1 MSGQPFCL
9 SGRQVIETEAK
20 AIAGLLDQLGPN
32 FERACRLLFACQG
45 HIIVTGLGKSGHIG
59 NKIAATLAS
68 TGSPAFFLHAAEA
81 NHGDLGMIN
90 SKDVVLALSHSGETD
105 ELISMIPALKLFN
118 IPCIVMTGNPK
129 STLAQQA
136 TVTLNI
142 SIQEEACPLG
152 LTPTSSSTAALVMG
166 DAIAVAL
173 LKARGFTSDDFAKVH
188 PRGNLGRRLLLRV
201 ANIMHTGPA
210 IPQVI
215 SGTRV
220 IDALMEISRK
230 RLGLVVVTNQEQ
242 ELLGLLTDSDL
253 RRALEKEFN
262 LYTTEID
269 QIMTKNCKIIDADR
283 LATEALRVMEENKIT
298 ALVTVD
304 PTKKLQ
310 GIVHIHDIL
319 SQGIQ

>member
-1 MSGQPFCL
+1 MTRQKFCL
-9 SGRQVIETEAK
+9 SGRHVIETEAK
-20 AIAGLLDQLGPN
+20 AIVGLANQLGPS
-32 FERACRLLFACQG
+32 FEEACRVLFDCQG

-90 SKDVVLALSHSGETD
+90 PKDVVLALSHSGETD
-105 ELISMIPALKLFN
+105 ELISIIPTLKLFN
-118 IPCIVMTGNPK
+118 IPLILITGNPR

-142 SIQEEACPLG
+142 AIEEEACPLG

-188 PRGNLGRRLLLRV
+188 PRGSLGRRLLLRV
-201 ANIMHTGPA
+201 ANIMHTGSA
-210 IPQVI
+210 IPQVL

-242 ELLGLLTDSDL
+242 ELLGLFTDSDL
-253 RRALEKEFN
+253 RRALEQQLN
-262 LYTTEID
+262 LYTTAID
-269 QIMTKNCKIIDADR
+269 DIMTQNCKIIDADR
-283 LATEALRVMEENKIT
+283 LVTEALRVMEENKIT

-304 PTKKLQ
+304 PLKKLQ
-310 GIVHIHDIL
+310 GVVHIHDIL